1 MFLDPDL
8 SNDSYCLSWLA
19 FGLFPVLHFDFRFPF
34 ALILKS
40 HKNIFEFVLNLPKIF
55 RKHVSVKLTL

>member
-40 HKNIFEFVLNLPKIF
+40 HKNIFEFVINN
-55 RKHVSVKLTL
+55 KLTL